1 MEFLLL
7 ITIVVVIILA
17 VIFIDAFID
26 ARFPNFNF
34 ALKLL
39 DLIKN
44 IFQLFIVLS
53 LIFIAIGIIGIV
65 LFDLYKLI
73 VFFIDGGSPPY
84 NNWAWIGIQLIITL
98 ILAYSIFAFIYWFL
112 YKALNVSNS
121 LILDLSILLIS
132 LLGSASMVGWLI
144 PQY

>member
-7 ITIVVVIILA
+7 ITLAVVIPLA

-34 ALKLL
+34 ALKLI

-53 LIFIAIGIIGIV
+53 VIFIAIGIIGIL
-65 LFDLYKLI
+65 LFDLYELI
-73 VFFIDGGSPPY
+73 IFLIEGGSPPY
-84 NNWAWIGIQLIITL
+84 DNWVLMGIQFIIVM
-98 ILAYSIFAFIYWFL
+98 ILGVLVMTFIFWFL
-112 YKALNVSNS
+112 NEALKF
-121 LILDLSILLIS
+121 LGFILDFVIKFFNKKK
-132 LLGSASMVGWLI
+132 
-144 PQY
+144 

>member
-7 ITIVVVIILA
+7 ITIAVVIILA

-34 ALKLL
+34 ALKLI

-53 LIFIAIGIIGIV
+53 VIFIAIGIIGIL
-65 LFDLYKLI
+65 LFDLYELI
-73 VFFIDGGSPPY
+73 IFLIEGGSPPY
-84 NNWAWIGIQLIITL
+84 DNWVLMGIQFIIVM
-98 ILAYSIFAFIYWFL
+98 ILGVLVMTFIFWFL
-112 YKALNVSNS
+112 NEALKF
-121 LILDLSILLIS
+121 LGFILDFVIKFFNKKK
-132 LLGSASMVGWLI
+132 
-144 PQY
+144 

>member
-7 ITIVVVIILA
+7 ITIAVVIILA

-34 ALKLL
+34 ALKLV

-53 LIFIAIGIIGIV
+53 LIFSALSIILLVI
-65 LFDLYKLI
+65 FWLYEWIIYFIEGKQVSSSNILLPI
-73 VFFIDGGSPPY
+73 VFYVPFLFLVGFIV
-84 NNWAWIGIQLIITL
+84 
-98 ILAYSIFAFIYWFL
+98 IY
-112 YKALNVSNS
+112 
-121 LILDLSILLIS
+121 
-132 LLGSASMVGWLI
+132 LI
-144 PQY
+144 PNSFKKVIEFFDFILNFVIKFFNKNK

>member
-7 ITIVVVIILA
+7 ITIAVVIILA

-53 LIFIAIGIIGIV
+53 LIFSALSIILLVI
-65 LFDLYKLI
+65 FWLYEWIIYFIEGKQVSSSNILLPI
-73 VFFIDGGSPPY
+73 VFYVPFLFLVGFIV
-84 NNWAWIGIQLIITL
+84 
-98 ILAYSIFAFIYWFL
+98 IY
-112 YKALNVSNS
+112 
-121 LILDLSILLIS
+121 
-132 LLGSASMVGWLI
+132 LI
-144 PQY
+144 PNSFKKVIEFFDFILNFVIKFFNKKK